1 MAAQSMARLD
11 NESLRDLRP
20 ARPLRVIPSTSPGT
34 ALLRTVPLLVVGLL
48 ALVVGFVALDSQI
61 AGASGLAQAPLQV
74 QAASLTQNGQELV
87 WSVRLTHPFSPAALG
102 RHRRSVCLLIE
113 RVKNASVAGQV
124 CLVGPQRGA
133 RQPRLEYMAVSA
145 AGPGPPVVISASV
158 TRSSTSALSASFV
171 PSSFGHGYSSVRW
184 QVLSALSSPNCTGPH
199 RGRVGCYTTFPAKPA
214 LARLH
219 TPRLVGCV
227 PSGPDF
233 VFHGPT
239 SRREVAL
246 TFDDGPWY
254 DTPQFLAVL
263 EREHVVATFFEIGEQ
278 IATYG
283 QGGAIER
290 RMLADGDM
298 IGDHT
303 WSHANVAG
311 AGSFAATQI
320 SDTAAAIRKATGGF
334 TPCLFRAPGGS
345 VSPALITQARSM
357 SFTTIQWS
365 VDPRDWARPGTSAIY
380 NNVVANAQS
389 GAIVLQ
395 HDGGGDRSQTLA
407 ALPGEINTL
416 RAMGYQFVT
425 VTQMLNQALIYK

>member
-1 MAAQSMARLD
+1 MGSP
-11 NESLRDLRP
+11 RDLRP
-20 ARPLRVIPSTSPGT
+20 ARPRRVIRSTSPRR
-34 ALLRTVPLLVVGLL
+34 ALLRTVLALVLGLL
-48 ALVVGFVALDSQI
+48 ALGSQS
-61 AGASGLAQAPLQV
+61 AGASGPARGPLQV
-74 QAASLTQNGQELV
+74 RAASLTQNGQELV
-87 WSVRLTHPFSPAALG
+87 WGVNLTHPFSPAALG
-102 RHRRSVCLLIE
+102 RHRRSLCLVIE
-113 RVKNASVAGQV
+113 RVKTASVAGQV
-124 CLVGPQRGA
+124 CLIGPQRGA
-133 RQPRLEYMAVSA
+133 TQPRLEYMAVSP
-145 AGPGPPVVISASV
+145 AGRGLPVVISASV
-158 TRSSTSALSASFV
+158 TRSSTSALTASFL
-171 PSSFGHGYSSVRW
+171 PSSIGREYTSVRW
-184 QVLSALSSPNCTGPH
+184 QVLSALSSPDCTGPY
-199 RGRVGCYTTFPAKPA
+199 RGRIGCYTTFPAKPA

-303 WSHANVAG
+303 WSHANVSG
-311 AGSFAATQI
+311 AGSFAAAQI
-320 SDTAAAIRKATGGF
+320 SETAAAIRKATGGF
-334 TPCLFRAPGGS
+334 TPCLFRAPGGA
-345 VSPALITQARSM
+345 VSPALIAQARSM
-357 SFTTIQWS
+357 GFTTIQWS

-380 NNVVANAQS
+380 DNVIANASS

-395 HDGGGDRSQTLA
+395 HDGGGDRSETLA
-407 ALPGEINTL
+407 ALPGEISTL

-425 VTQMLNQALIYK
+425 VTQMLGQALIYK